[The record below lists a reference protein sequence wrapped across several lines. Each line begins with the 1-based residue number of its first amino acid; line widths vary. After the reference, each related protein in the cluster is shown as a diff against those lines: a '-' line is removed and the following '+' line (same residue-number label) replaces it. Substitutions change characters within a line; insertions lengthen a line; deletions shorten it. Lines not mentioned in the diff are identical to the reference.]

1 MTAPL
6 WQLTATQLSQ
16 MLAAREVSSRELV
29 DAHLDR
35 ITAVDGRVNAFTDV
49 FRDQARRD
57 AERADRERA
66 DGRSRGPLHGLPV
79 SVKECFDHEGQPTTL
94 GISAWRERRAT
105 RDAAMVTALR
115 EAGAVILGRTNL
127 SQTMLFAES
136 RNPVFGQTAN
146 PFSLAHTAGGSS
158 GGEAA
163 AVASGMSPL
172 GLGTDIGGSVRS
184 PASFCGITAFK
195 PTLDRLP
202 TRGQRGA
209 LAGQEGVRSVAGP
222 LARTVGD
229 LGLFFRALDPQRM
242 TALDA
247 RVPPLPWGDPRAV
260 KLQGL
265 RVGFYANDGVVTP
278 SKAVARAVEEAAQ
291 ALERSGCHVR
301 PFTPPDVEKTV
312 CDYLAFLSSD
322 GTATLR
328 DAVGDPDDVDPVL
341 RPLWTTARLGS
352 RTRAALL
359 TAANATGQRLTAM
372 MLRGLGE
379 KSVAELWKLTDRI
392 RTARAVMLDVL
403 DAAGVDVI
411 VCPAYATP
419 ALPHGMS
426 KNFSLA
432 SSSALFW
439 NILQFPGGTVPVTTV
454 RPDETQ
460 RASSR
465 DLVERHAAKVDAQ
478 SAGLPV
484 GVQVVSK
491 PWADE
496 TALAVMAAIEE
507 ALRDA
512 PGRPHTPVTP
522 P

>member
-202 TRGQRGA
+202 TRCLIG
-209 LAGQEGVRSVAGP
+209 
-222 LARTVGD
+222 
-229 LGLFFRALDPQRM
+229 
-242 TALDA
+242 
-247 RVPPLPWGDPRAV
+247 
-260 KLQGL
+260 
-265 RVGFYANDGVVTP
+265 
-278 SKAVARAVEEAAQ
+278 
-291 ALERSGCHVR
+291 
-301 PFTPPDVEKTV
+301 
-312 CDYLAFLSSD
+312 
-322 GTATLR
+322 
-328 DAVGDPDDVDPVL
+328 
-341 RPLWTTARLGS
+341 
-352 RTRAALL
+352 
-359 TAANATGQRLTAM
+359 
-372 MLRGLGE
+372 
-379 KSVAELWKLTDRI
+379 
-392 RTARAVMLDVL
+392 
-403 DAAGVDVI
+403 
-411 VCPAYATP
+411 
-419 ALPHGMS
+419 
-426 KNFSLA
+426 
-432 SSSALFW
+432 
-439 NILQFPGGTVPVTTV
+439 
-454 RPDETQ
+454 
-460 RASSR
+460 
-465 DLVERHAAKVDAQ
+465 
-478 SAGLPV
+478 
-484 GVQVVSK
+484 
-491 PWADE
+491 
-496 TALAVMAAIEE
+496 
-507 ALRDA
+507 
-512 PGRPHTPVTP
+512 
-522 P
+522 